1 MTISSIPRTIVTE
14 LIKENFLC
22 NILTK
27 YLDFHYHNQERQ
39 ELKGG
44 RSSGRTQHVGGTT
57 NDLLLEKVQG
67 NEEINQKVEFL
78 EKKPWRKAGANISDY
93 FNYGFDEESWNAYC
107 RKQAKLHG
115 MIRKAQKR
123 HTGYEEEE
131 VFCAYSS
138 PGRPS
143 IVAFRDSDPIT
154 NLAGGQPESS
164 REDGHQCHNDGGS
177 NTQVVCE
184 MCHYEDSSNTNQL
197 PPPLSKNSFF
207 KFIKKRVPPRPQPPS
222 STATSVS
229 GNSTS
234 FNSPSASSRRIT
246 ISPGVIDTTKARECY
261 ILQEKH
267 DKDRDRSRAHGQ
279 DKENKRSRNREKEGC
294 SSSYYREAQMKHREP
309 RNQGYKYCYD
319 RGSGKKRKS
328 NKDGSRKR
336 SESSSVR
343 SSRSSR
349 DVGGNRDR
357 RHKQKRNRKAK
368 TCRKNKETSK

>member
-1 MTISSIPRTIVTE
+1 MNATDDRHEIQRTGLSPSTFMH
-14 LIKENFLC
+14 L
-22 NILTK
+22 
-27 YLDFHYHNQERQ
+27 R
-39 ELKGG
+39 
-44 RSSGRTQHVGGTT
+44 RTQHVGGTT
-57 NDLLLEKVQG
+57 NDPLLEKVQG
-67 NEEINQKVEFL
+67 NEEIKQKVEFL

-107 RKQAKLHG
+107 RKQAELHG

-164 REDGHQCHNDGGS
+164 REDGHQCHNDGGG
-177 NTQVVCE
+177 NTQAVCE
-184 MCHYEDSSNTNQL
+184 TCHYEDSSNANQL

-207 KFIKKRVPPRPQPPS
+207 KFIKKRIPPRPQPPS
-222 STATSVS
+222 ATATSVS

-234 FNSPSASSRRIT
+234 FNSPSASLYPYSSRRIT
-246 ISPGVIDTTKARECY
+246 ISPGVIDATKARECY
-261 ILQEKH
+261 ISQEKH

-279 DKENKRSRNREKEGC
+279 DKENKRSRYREKEGC
-294 SSSYYREAQMKHREP
+294 SSSHYREAQMKHREP
-309 RNQGYKYCYD
+309 RNQGYKYRCD

-328 NKDGSRKR
+328 NKDDGSQKR
-336 SESSSVR
+336 SESSVR

-349 DVGGNRDR
+349 DVGGNGDR

>member
-1 MTISSIPRTIVTE
+1 MTDTR
-14 LIKENFLC
+14 
-22 NILTK
+22 
-27 YLDFHYHNQERQ
+27 Y
-39 ELKGG
+39 KGLE
-44 RSSGRTQHVGGTT
+44 SHPGTT

-107 RKQAKLHG
+107 RKQAELRG

-131 VFCAYSS
+131 VFCGYSS
-138 PGRPS
+138 SGRPS
-143 IVAFRDSDPIT
+143 ILAFRESDPIT

-184 MCHYEDSSNTNQL
+184 MCHYEDSSSAYQL

-222 STATSVS
+222 STATSGS
-229 GNSTS
+229 GNSTG
-234 FNSPSASSRRIT
+234 FNSPSASLYPYSSRRIT

-261 ILQEKH
+261 ISQEKH

-279 DKENKRSRNREKEGC
+279 DKENKRSRYREKEGC
-294 SSSYYREAQMKHREP
+294 SSSYYREAQMKHRES
-309 RNQGYKYCYD
+309 RNQGYQYRCD

-328 NKDGSRKR
+328 NKDDGSRKR

-349 DVGGNRDR
+349 DVGGNGDS
-357 RHKQKRNRKAK
+357 RHKHRKAK
-368 TCRKNKETSK
+368 TCRKDKETSKEFSPNKKRKLKSD